1 MICMISLNMTFMLE
15 EIMQTLGTSAA
26 IRVSTGIFFHT
37 NYVVKWNFALMYAEL
52 SALLIKLH

>member
-1 MICMISLNMTFMLE
+1 MISLNMTFMLE